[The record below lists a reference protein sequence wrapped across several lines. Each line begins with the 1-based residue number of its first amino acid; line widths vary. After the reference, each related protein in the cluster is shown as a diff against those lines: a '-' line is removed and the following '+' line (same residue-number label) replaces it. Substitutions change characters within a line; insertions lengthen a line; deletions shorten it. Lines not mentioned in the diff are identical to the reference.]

1 MSRSLRLV
9 AFLVGAGVLA
19 LLVREVGLDVLAEGT
34 RTVGWLVAPIIG
46 LHAVV
51 YGLNTIAWWLTLAH
65 EPGAPPV
72 RTLFR
77 ISVVGFAI
85 NFLTPVVNAG
95 GEPYRMAALTP
106 WLGARRA
113 AGSVLQYAMLHA
125 LSSLLMWLTAIA
137 AALTLPGVVGRT
149 WWAMVTTGGVI
160 LAALG
165 VVRAGHRH
173 GFVARI
179 AGWLARRRLGKVSAW
194 LIRQE
199 EALLAVDSQLTTLH
213 AERPGRLGA
222 AIAVDYLSRWVAM
235 GELLLVAHAVGTPLG
250 LAPAV
255 MISGLSALAVNL
267 LFLLPWEMGSR
278 EGSLYLLFGLA
289 GVPASL
295 GLIAAVMTR
304 VREFAWCAIGLALAG
319 PGGRAAAAEARAGHT
334 TPPVA

>member
-1 MSRSLRLV
+1 MSRSLRAL
-9 AFLVGAGVLA
+9 AFVVGAGILA
-19 LLVREVGLDVLAEGT
+19 MLVRQVGLDVLIDAT
-34 RTVGWLVAPIIG
+34 RTVGWVAAPIVA
-46 LHAVV
+46 LHALV
-51 YGLNTIAWWLTLAH
+51 YGLNTLSWWITLAH
-65 EPGAPPV
+65 EPGSPPF

-95 GEPYRMAALTP
+95 GEPYRIAALTP

-137 AALTLPGVVGRT
+137 AALTLPGVQGRT
-149 WWAMVTTGGVI
+149 WWTLLALGGVI
-160 LAALG
+160 VAALG
-165 VVRAGHRH
+165 VVRSGHRH
-173 GFVARI
+173 GFVARLAAWI
-179 AGWLARRRLGKVSAW
+179 ARRRIGRVSTW
-194 LIRQE
+194 LTQR
-199 EALLAVDSQLTTLH
+199 EAALAAVDAQMTTLH

-222 AIAVDYLSRWVAM
+222 AIAVDYLSRGVAM
-235 GELLLVAHAVGTPLG
+235 AELLLVAHAVGTPLG
-250 LAPAV
+250 VTPAL
-255 MISGLSALAVNL
+255 MISGLSALAVNVF
-267 LFLLPWEMGSR
+267 FLLPWEMGSR